1 MNIKESI
8 GKIKEL
14 LILILLLF
22 LAQISVSVVSSL
34 IYYVLY
40 KEFSSKQIICVNL
53 TFLVIIFL
61 PMFIIYA
68 NSWLKDYRERN

>member
-22 LAQISVSVVSSL
+22 LAQVSVSVVSSL

-40 KEFSSKQIICVNL
+40 REFSSKHIICVNL
-53 TFLVIIFL
+53 TFLAMIFL

-68 NSWLKDYRERN
+68 NSWLKEYRERN

>member
-14 LILILLLF
+14 LILVLLLF
-22 LAQISVSVVSSL
+22 LAQVSVSVVSSL

>member
-14 LILILLLF
+14 LILILLLL
-22 LAQISVSVVSSL
+22 LAQVSVSVVSSL

-68 NSWLKDYRERN
+68 NSWLKEYRERN

>member
-22 LAQISVSVVSSL
+22 LAQVSVSVVSSL

-68 NSWLKDYRERN
+68 NSWLKEYRERN

>member
-22 LAQISVSVVSSL
+22 LAQVSVSVVSSL

-53 TFLVIIFL
+53 TFLVILFL

>member
-22 LAQISVSVVSSL
+22 LAQVSVSVVASL

-61 PMFIIYA
+61 PMFIICV
-68 NSWLKDYRERN
+68 NNWLKDYRERN

>member
-1 MNIKESI
+1 MNIKDSI

-22 LAQISVSVVSSL
+22 LAQVSVSAVSSL

-40 KEFSSKQIICVNL
+40 KEFSSKQIVCVNL

-61 PMFIIYA
+61 PIFIICA

>member
-14 LILILLLF
+14 LILILLLL
-22 LAQISVSVVSSL
+22 LAQVSVSAVSSL

-53 TFLVIIFL
+53 TFLIIIFL
-61 PMFIIYA
+61 PMFIICV

>member
-1 MNIKESI
+1 MNIKDSI

-22 LAQISVSVVSSL
+22 LAQVSVSVVSSL

-40 KEFSSKQIICVNL
+40 KEFSSKQIVCVNL

-61 PMFIIYA
+61 PIFIICA

>member
-22 LAQISVSVVSSL
+22 LAQVSVNIVSSF
-34 IYYVLY
+34 IYYILY
-40 KEFSSKQIICVNL
+40 REFSSKHIICVNL

-61 PMFIIYA
+61 PIFIMCA

>member
-14 LILILLLF
+14 LILISLLF
-22 LAQISVSVVSSL
+22 LAQASVSVVSSL

-40 KEFSSKQIICVNL
+40 KEFSSKHVICVNL
-53 TFLVIIFL
+53 TFLIIIFL
-61 PMFIIYA
+61 PMFIICV

>member
-22 LAQISVSVVSSL
+22 LAQVSVSVVSSL

-53 TFLVIIFL
+53 TFLIIIFL

>member
-22 LAQISVSVVSSL
+22 LAQVSVSVVSSL

>member
-14 LILILLLF
+14 LILVLLLF
-22 LAQISVSVVSSL
+22 LAQVSVSVVSSL

-68 NSWLKDYRERN
+68 NSWLKEYRERN